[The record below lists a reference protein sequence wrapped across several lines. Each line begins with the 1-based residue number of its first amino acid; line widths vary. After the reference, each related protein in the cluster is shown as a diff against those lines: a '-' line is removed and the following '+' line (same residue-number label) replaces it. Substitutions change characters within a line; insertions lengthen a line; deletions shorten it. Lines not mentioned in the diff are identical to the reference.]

1 MPAFDYSAYNSA
13 GKLVS
18 GVISA
23 DSERQARRLLKEK
36 ELLPATLATVTEQHT
51 NNSDKSGN
59 KSGNRSSGRGRRE
72 ARVNNWDLSL
82 LLQQQAILIQSGLPL
97 EEALRMTIEQAE
109 TDRQRRMVESWRS
122 EITEGRSFSE
132 ALRRSPYKI
141 PESIIAG
148 VGVGE
153 ESGHLHKVL
162 MRLAEDLESNA
173 ENRKTISRAMIYP
186 ATLIATSIIVVS
198 IMMVWVVPKIT
209 AIFLSSKRELPLVTR
224 IIVGL
229 SEFTQAYGLFVL
241 ALIVALVF
249 AFGRAM
255 QNPARK
261 ERWHELMLNMPGMGR
276 WIRMANI
283 SDWARSLGVLL
294 TNGVPALAALTI
306 SSAVV
311 SNLHLRRKFEAV
323 TEGMRQGSSLQKALE
338 DSQIGSGFLIHMV
351 GSGEASSELD
361 KMLLRVS
368 EYYSVRL
375 NNAVEVFLKLVNP
388 ILIIFMGMIILSV
401 VAAVMLPI
409 MDMNNMI

>member
-1 MPAFDYSAYNSA
+1 MPAFDYSAYNKA
-13 GKLVS
+13 GKLAS

-23 DSERQARRLLKEK
+23 DSERQARRMLKEQG
-36 ELLPATLATVTEQHT
+36 LLPSTLAEV
-51 NNSDKSGN
+51 NDK
-59 KSGNRSSGRGRRE
+59 KSNIGIGRRD
-72 ARVNNWDLSL
+72 ARVNNFDLSL

-148 VGVGE
+148 VAVGE
-153 ESGHLHKVL
+153 ESGHLHRVL

-209 AIFLSSKRELPLVTR
+209 AIFISSKRELPLVTR

-241 ALIVALVF
+241 AAIVALIF
-249 AFGRAM
+249 AFRQAM
-255 QNPARK
+255 KDPARK
-261 ERWHELMLNMPGMGR
+261 ARWHELMLNMPGMGR

-294 TNGVPALAALTI
+294 NNGVPALAALAI
-306 SSAVV
+306 SSSVV
-311 SNLHLRRKFEAV
+311 TNLHLRRKFEAV

-338 DSQIGSGFLIHMV
+338 ESQVGSGFLIHMV